1 MHDTLLWK
9 APREISEERIL
20 RSADFVK
27 TGVRDSITFGMKR
40 QARDAEENYLHRMRV
55 LLLKRVCTVAARMAL
70 PNSAK
75 VAGSRAVRAL
85 QR

>member
-27 TGVRDSITFGMKR
+27 TGVRDSITFEMKR
-40 QARDAEENYLHRMRV
+40 QARDAEENCLHRMRV
-55 LLLKRVCTVAARMAL
+55 LLKRVCNVAARMAL

-75 VAGSRAVRAL
+75 VARSRAVRAL